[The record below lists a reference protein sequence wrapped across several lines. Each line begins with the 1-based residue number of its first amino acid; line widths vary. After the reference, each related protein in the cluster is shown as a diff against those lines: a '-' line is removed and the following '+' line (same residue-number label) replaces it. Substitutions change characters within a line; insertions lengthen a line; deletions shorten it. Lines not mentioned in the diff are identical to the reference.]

1 MKKLGKLRIVLVGL
15 IIWGAVL
22 GVGLPVVAA
31 TPWSGTVS
39 YSLRDQAQFQVG
51 YQLNDLFG
59 LDLAYQDLGLQE
71 LTGNRWQTR
80 LLLTPGDR
88 LAFQAGYDWTGEHY
102 LVGGQANV
110 PLNQNIR
117 FLSEV
122 DTILPANS
130 GDKYVDYLFGLQIGI
145 GYNHYLLAGAQGEYQ
160 LREDHEPELFVEL
173 DLNWRLPKGFGIRLQ
188 PHVGVEGN
196 FHHKTTVVKAWPN
209 KLQTGLAV
217 GQDPDGEWNV
227 GLFLRY

>member
-88 LAFQAGYDWTGEHY
+88 
-102 LVGGQANV
+102 
-110 PLNQNIR
+110 R
-117 FLSEV
+117 FPGRLRLDRGALSRRWPSQC
-122 DTILPANS
+122 T
-130 GDKYVDYLFGLQIGI
+130 F
-145 GYNHYLLAGAQGEYQ
+145 
-160 LREDHEPELFVEL
+160 EPEHPLS
-173 DLNWRLPKGFGIRLQ
+173 FGS
-188 PHVGVEGN
+188 G
-196 FHHKTTVVKAWPN
+196 HHSA
-209 KLQTGLAV
+209 
-217 GQDPDGEWNV
+217 GEQ
-227 GLFLRY
+227 RR